1 MLAKSM
7 TAAFGLLAL
16 TATAFAQDQ
25 AAADDPVV
33 AIINGNEIHRTDVE
47 LVATSLPEQMRQ
59 VPMEQI
65 YPMLL
70 DRVIDF
76 KLLENEA
83 EKQNLADDP
92 DVQPALA
99 QARANVLRDAMLRKK
114 VEEGSTDEAL
124 KARYEEMKGDEGFSY
139 EEVHARH
146 ILLASEDD
154 AKAVIADLEGG
165 ADFAE
170 LAKEKSTGPSGPQG
184 GDLGYFK
191 KGQMVPEFGDAAF
204 AMDIGSTSP
213 EPVKTQFGFHVIKV
227 EDKRQVEPSFEE
239 SEPQLR
245 QEVARTIVTALV
257 EKLREGAE
265 IERFNMDGTPMVAKE
280 GEAMEGGEEEGKA
293 MEGADEGQAE
303 DGG

>member
-1 MLAKSM
+1 MLAKSLG
-7 TAAFGLLAL
+7 AAFGLLAFC
-16 TATAFAQDQ
+16 TAASAQDQ
-25 AAADDPVV
+25 AAADNPVV
-33 AIINGNEIHRTDVE
+33 AVVNGTEVHRTDVE
-47 LVATSLPEQMRQ
+47 VIARSLPEQMRQ

-76 KLLENEA
+76 KLLAAEA
-83 EKQNLADDP
+83 EKSDIGDDP

-99 QARANVLRDAMLRKK
+99 EARANVLRDAMLRKK
-114 VEEGSTDEAL
+114 VEEGSTEEAL
-124 KARYEEMKGDEGFSY
+124 KARYEELKKAEDFAY

-146 ILLASEDD
+146 ILLASEED
-154 AKAVIADLEGG
+154 AKAVIGELEGG
-165 ADFAE
+165 ADFEE

-191 KGQMVPEFGDAAF
+191 KGQMVPEFGDVAF
-204 AMDIGSTSP
+204 TMDIGSTSP

-227 EDKRQVEPSFEE
+227 EDKRKVEPSFEE

-245 QEVARTIVTALV
+245 QEVARDIVTALV
-257 EKLREGAE
+257 EDLREGAE
-265 IERFNMDGTPMVAKE
+265 IERFNIDGTPMVAEE
-280 GEAMEGGEEEGKA
+280 GEAK
-293 MEGADEGQAE
+293 